1 MSLAGW
7 NGEAF
12 AGAKLAA
19 LCDDALLVYRRDDRP
34 DIPFPG
40 LLDLPGG
47 GREGDESPADCALR
61 ELAEEFGLRLAADR
75 VHYARA
81 YLLGDGATT
90 SWFLAVRIDADEVA
104 AVRFGDEGQDW
115 ALMPAADFI
124 ADADAV
130 PRLRD
135 WLEQYLAADATVRYM
150 NTVSET
156 GGKA

>member
-12 AGAKLAA
+12 AGTRLAA
-19 LCDDALLVYRRDDRP
+19 LSGDALLVYRRDDG
-34 DIPFPG
+34 DDLPFPG

-47 GREGDESPADCALR
+47 GRKGDESPAACALR
-61 ELAEEFGLRLAADR
+61 ELGEAFGLHLPVER

-90 SWFLAVRIDADEVA
+90 SWFLAVHIDDEEVA
-104 AVRFGDEGQDW
+104 AVHFGDEGQDW

-124 ADADAV
+124 ADADAL

-135 WLEQYLAADATVRYM
+135 WLEQYLAADAAIRYM
-150 NTVSET
+150 NTVS
-156 GGKA
+156 

>member
-1 MSLAGW
+1 MP
-7 NGEAF
+7 F

-19 LCDDALLVYRRDDRP
+19 VLGDALLVYRRDDRP

-47 GREGDESPADCALR
+47 GREGSESPAACALR
-61 ELAEEFGLRLAADR
+61 ELAEEFGISIPADR
-75 VHYARA
+75 IHYHQS
-81 YLLGDGATT
+81 YLLGDGVTV
-90 SWFLAVRIDADEVA
+90 SHFLAVTLTEAEVA

-115 ALMPAADFI
+115 ALLPIADYI

-135 WLEQYLAADATVRYM
+135 WLAAYSGAPP
-150 NTVSET
+150 SS
-156 GGKA
+156 